1 MSKFNPFNS
10 VIFNKVVMAA
20 TGFILVM
27 FLLGHCLG
35 NMQVF
40 LGREVFNAYAHF
52 LQVSSGELI
61 WMVRIVMLISVVLH
75 VYTSLK
81 LKFINLAAKPE
92 GYTVKRYIKSTIYS
106 RTMIYTGIVIFLF
119 ATYHL
124 LHFTIGVTNPEYKQ
138 YVENYGPSVNNPFL
152 EAHGLAEQSTGGMF
166 ERHDAFKMVI
176 VGFSNTW
183 VSIFYIFAVIMLG
196 FHLSHAIQS
205 MFQTLGLS
213 GPKLSPKLISLS
225 KIIGLVLALGFAS
238 VPVAVLVFGFGK
250 GVVGL

>member
-1 MSKFNPFNS
+1 MSKFNPFSS

-40 LGREVFNAYAHF
+40 LGREVFNSYAHF

-61 WMVRIVMLISVVLH
+61 WMVRIVMLISIVLH

-92 GYTVKRYIKSTIYS
+92 GYSVKRFVKSTIYS
-106 RTMIYTGIVIFLF
+106 RTMIYTGILIFLF

-124 LHFTIGVTNPEYKQ
+124 LHFTVGVTNPEYKQ
-138 YVENYGPSVNNPFL
+138 YVENYGPSVSNPFF
-152 EAHGLAEQSTGGMF
+152 EAHGLSSGDSAGIF
-166 ERHDAFKMVI
+166 ERHDAYKMVI
-176 VGFSNTW
+176 TGFSNPLI
-183 VSIFYIFAVIMLG
+183 SIFYIFAVIMLG

-205 MFQTLGLS
+205 MFQTLGWS
-213 GPKLSPKLISLS
+213 GPKISPILISLS

-238 VPVAVLVFGFGK
+238 VPFAVLVFGYGK
-250 GVVGL
+250 GVIGL